1 MMGMSLRK
9 GTGKN
14 EGSDQ
19 KTCIRA
25 DKTIYALELP
35 YSDARMGECWL
46 RKFDGLG
53 MDDRGKGMKMNGAGA
68 G

>member
-9 GTGKN
+9 GMGKN

-35 YSDARMGECWL
+35 YSDARMGVSV
-46 RKFDGLG
+46 G
-53 MDDRGKGMKMNGAGA
+53 
-68 G
+68 